1 MVRDLGD
8 FHGIHQGN
16 WGFFFGSKN
25 GDFPNKNGDFPT
37 KETKETW
44 DFWKLGLTKWDRKLG
59 DNLMG

>member
-1 MVRDLGD
+1 VEVMVRDLGD

-44 DFWKLGLTKWDRKLG
+44 DFWKLG
-59 DNLMG
+59 